1 MKAIADK
8 RKPKQ
13 KSNIPYRLK
22 SAIENHSTGQ
32 HREETASNESASEQT
47 QQAITEM
54 VYRASQIPPQIR
66 YAISKHKRK
75 VVEGKRTIEE
85 QQSTTAP
92 GQESQAQETP
102 PPEQAPQTRKTDSP
116 TQDVQVHGPPSP
128 QEQAKHHAQ
137 KEAAKINRG
146 NPPGEIPL
154 PDQLPTASEYSTTPN
169 DQSIMPQVSTQ
180 SSGETLPPNAG
191 NTLELKEPP
200 SISLSESGQ
209 RKIPPSR
216 GTNAVTKEHTI
227 DCSSPKQKPYTTFK
241 TKQSIEIQAASKHIR
256 PEKSAPVTVKRTI
269 AQRTVEL
276 GRIRFKRN
284 VQKQT
289 IQRTQNI
296 PKTTGAILKKVGTAA
311 GHATK
316 AVIGWLIGFVG
327 GVGLVAI
334 LCLVLLV
341 AAVAASPFGIFFAN
355 EPSTNTIPLSSA
367 VAQINM
373 ELNTRLMELQDGE
386 YETIEIHGSPPE
398 WTEVI
403 AVFAAHI
410 AGAEDGMDVALLD
423 SARVELLRDTF
434 WDMCTITS
442 EVETAE
448 VPTSDG
454 TAPTEE
460 PEETLHITIS
470 AKSTEDMRT
479 TYGFTVFQN
488 KALDM
493 LLAEESRINAMV
505 GSLSI
510 AQADA
515 LDVLSNLPADLSPE
529 RRAVV
534 QQALMLVGKV
544 NYFWGGKSLV
554 IGWDSRW
561 GQLTRVSAAGSQTT
575 GTYRP
580 YGLDCSG
587 FADWVFYNVSDGAY
601 ILGHGGGAA
610 AQHRYC
616 ANISWANAQ
625 PGDLAFYPEDDHV
638 GIVGGWDENGNILII
653 HCSRGHDNVVI
664 TGKRGF
670 TSVSRPNYY
679 SE

>member
-1 MKAIADK
+1 MKMKAIAVK

-13 KSNIPYRLK
+13 KSDIPYRLK
-22 SAIENHSTGQ
+22 SAIEHHSAEQ
-32 HREETASNESASEQT
+32 HWEGTASNESATEQT
-47 QQAITEM
+47 QQATGEV
-54 VYRASQIPPQIR
+54 VYRTTQVPPQIR
-66 YAISKHKRK
+66 YAINKYKLKVAEEKRSAEK
-75 VVEGKRTIEE
+75 QCLTTE
-85 QQSTTAP
+85 QQSAP
-92 GQESQAQETP
+92 TPEQESQAREPHT
-102 PPEQAPQTRKTDSP
+102 
-116 TQDVQVHGPPSP
+116 P
-128 QEQAKHHAQ
+128 QEQAKHHTQ
-137 KEAAKINRG
+137 KEAAKTNRS
-146 NPPGEIPL
+146 NPPGEIPF
-154 PDQLPTASEYSTTPN
+154 PDQLPTASEYSTTPS
-169 DQSIMPQVSTQ
+169 DQSIMPQVLPH
-180 SSGETLPPNAG
+180 SSGETPPPKDG
-191 NTLELKEPP
+191 STPKLKEPP

-209 RKIPPSR
+209 RKKPPIR
-216 GTNAVTKEHTI
+216 GTGSVTKEQTI
-227 DCSSPKQKPYTTFK
+227 GRSALKQKPHTTFK
-241 TKQSIEIQAASKHIR
+241 TKQSIEMQATSKHIR
-256 PEKSAPVTVKRTI
+256 PEKSAPVTTKQTI

-276 GRIRFKRN
+276 GRSRFKRN
-284 VQKQT
+284 IQKQT
-289 IQRTQNI
+289 IQQTQNVA
-296 PKTTGAILKKVGTAA
+296 KTTGAILKKVGTAA
-311 GHATK
+311 GHAAE

-355 EPSTNTIPLSSA
+355 EPSTNAIPLSSA

-373 ELNTRLMELQDGE
+373 ELNTRFMELQDGE
-386 YETIEIHGSPPE
+386 YESIEIHGSPPE
-398 WTEVI
+398 WSEVI

-423 SARVELLRDTF
+423 TARVELLRDTF

-442 EVETAE
+442 EVETEE
-448 VPTSDG
+448 VPTADG
-454 TAPTEE
+454 TESADE

-470 AKSTEDMRT
+470 AKSAEDMRT
-479 TYGFTVFQN
+479 AYGFTVFQN
-488 KALDM
+488 EALDM
-493 LLAEESRINAMV
+493 LLSEENSINAMV
-505 GSLSI
+505 GNLTI

-515 LDVLSNLPADLSPE
+515 LEVLSNLPADLPSE

-561 GQLTRVSAAGSQTT
+561 GQLTKVSAAGSQTT

-625 PGDLAFYPEDDHV
+625 PGDLAFYPDDDHI
-638 GIVGGWDENGNILII
+638 GIVGGWDKNGNILII
-653 HCSRGHDNVVI
+653 HCASGYNNVII
-664 TGKRGF
+664 TGKSGF
-670 TSVSRPNYY
+670 ISVGRPYY
-679 SE
+679 YGE